1 MNDLPHCREITREEY
16 GDRNLWM
23 RIKEQSSRLL
33 SPLL

>member
-1 MNDLPHCREITREEY
+1 MTREDYRER
-16 GDRNLWM
+16 GMWM